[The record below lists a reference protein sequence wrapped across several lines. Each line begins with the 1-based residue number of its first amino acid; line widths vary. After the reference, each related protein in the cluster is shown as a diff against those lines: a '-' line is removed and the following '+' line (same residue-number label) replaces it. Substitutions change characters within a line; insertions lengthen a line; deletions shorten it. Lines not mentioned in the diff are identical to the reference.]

1 MNFYIDYMDLSD
13 LEQIKDILTTDF
25 DDFWNYSILKD
36 ELNSK
41 NSTYFVIK
49 SKDNQI
55 VGFAGMKI
63 ILDEA
68 EIMNIVTKKSYRNI
82 GIGKALLDRVI
93 IEAKNKNIKRLNLE
107 VNEDNKIAIHLYK
120 SFGFLQNGKR
130 KNYYDNKNAILMSK
144 NLEK

>member
-41 NSTYFVIK
+41 NSTYFVVK
-49 SKDNQI
+49 NKDNEI
-55 VGFAGMKI
+55 LGFAGIKI

-68 EIMNIVTKKSYRNI
+68 EIMNIVTKKNYRKQ
-82 GIGKALLDRVI
+82 GIGNLLLNRI
-93 IEAKNKNIKRLNLE
+93 ILEAKDKNIKKVNLE
-107 VNEDNKIAIHLYK
+107 VNENNIIAIHLYEK
-120 SFGFLQNGKR
+120 FGFNKDGER
-130 KNYYDNKNAILMSK
+130 KNYYQDQNAILMSK
-144 NLEK
+144 ILEK

>member
-1 MNFYIDYMDLSD
+1 MSFDIDYMNLSD
-13 LEQIKDILTTDF
+13 LEDIKDILTSDF

-41 NSTYFVIK
+41 NSIYFVAK
-49 SKDNQI
+49 ANQNI

-68 EIMNIVTKKSYRNI
+68 EIMNIVAKKDFRNQ
-82 GIGKALLDRVI
+82 GIGKLLLNRI
-93 IEAKNKNIKRLNLE
+93 ILEAKNKKLKKLHLE
-107 VNEDNKIAIHLYK
+107 VNENNKIAIHIYE
-120 SFGFLQNGKR
+120 SFGFIQDGKR
-130 KNYYDNKNAILMSK
+130 KNYYNDKNAILMSK

>member
-1 MNFYIDYMDLSD
+1 MNLSD
-13 LEQIKDILTTDF
+13 LEQIKDILVTDF

>member
-1 MNFYIDYMDLSD
+1 MGFDIDYMNLSN
-13 LEQIKDILTTDF
+13 LEDIKDILTSDF

-41 NSTYFVIK
+41 NSIYFVAK
-49 SKDNQI
+49 ANQNI

-68 EIMNIVTKKSYRNI
+68 EIMNIVAKKDFRNQ
-82 GIGKALLDRVI
+82 GIGKLLLNRI
-93 IEAKNKNIKRLNLE
+93 ILEAKNKKLKKLHLE
-107 VNEDNKIAIHLYK
+107 VNENNKIAIHIYE
-120 SFGFLQNGKR
+120 SFGFIQDGKR
-130 KNYYDNKNAILMSK
+130 KNYYNDKNAILMSK

>member
-1 MNFYIDYMDLSD
+1 MSFDIDYMNLSD
-13 LEQIKDILTTDF
+13 LEDIKDILTSDF

-41 NSTYFVIK
+41 NSIYFVAK
-49 SKDNQI
+49 ANQNI

-68 EIMNIVTKKSYRNI
+68 EIMNIVAKKDFRNQ
-82 GIGKALLDRVI
+82 GVGKLLLNRI
-93 IEAKNKNIKRLNLE
+93 ILEAKNKKLKKLHLE
-107 VNEDNKIAIHLYK
+107 VNEDNKIAIHIYE
-120 SFGFLQNGKR
+120 SFGFIQDGKR
-130 KNYYDNKNAILMSK
+130 KNYYNDKNAILMSK

>member
-41 NSTYFVIK
+41 NSTYFVVK
-49 SKDNQI
+49 NKDNEI
-55 VGFAGMKI
+55 LGYAGIKI

-68 EIMNIVTKKSYRNI
+68 EIMNIVTKKNYRKQ
-82 GIGKALLDRVI
+82 GIGNLLLNRI
-93 IEAKNKNIKRLNLE
+93 ILEAKDKNIKKVNLE
-107 VNEDNKIAIHLYK
+107 VNENNIIAIHLYEK
-120 SFGFLQNGKR
+120 FGFNKDGER
-130 KNYYDNKNAILMSK
+130 KNYYQDQNAILMSK
-144 NLEK
+144 ILEK